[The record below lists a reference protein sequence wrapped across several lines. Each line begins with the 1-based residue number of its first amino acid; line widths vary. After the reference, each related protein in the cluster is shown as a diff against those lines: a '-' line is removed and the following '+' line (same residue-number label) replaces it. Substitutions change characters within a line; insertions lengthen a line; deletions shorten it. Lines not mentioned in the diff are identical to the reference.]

1 MKAINRFLLLLVA
14 VALVFTAC
22 PNPAGDDD
30 DDGDKGGGGNNTGAV
45 SFESFS
51 PPSIYVDNNT
61 GERLVAF
68 KGDLNPNNLISGIP
82 AYQLNHGLKKVSLF
96 TATGAFPLVLIKE
109 ADYNANKNN
118 LASVTPFAKIFAFYN
133 HTATNN
139 NHFQIS
145 AKVGGDARLL
155 VSNPTPYNVEI
166 RKDGITGDILGYVA
180 PNMTSGNIIYLQP
193 EVYDIYPVFKFYIPG
208 QNNDELYTVVPKYA
222 AVTLEGRPYMETITF
237 AETVLERSFNVNKI
251 YDPGSFHWSS
261 GGVYFRITNNSGV
274 DVRIEQGG
282 VPKITS
288 IGQPTVITGRSEV
301 FTINIS
307 PNPDKTYPDSQSI
320 GQIKIGSTQ
329 NMLTIPAQVY
339 RLDYMYEIVVN
350 GNDNSTLTLGTVE
363 EKEKIDL
370 DALLG
375 LN

>member
-1 MKAINRFLLLLVA
+1 MSLWALLALAGV
-14 VALVFTAC
+14 LVFFSCDLFGGNDNDNDNT
-22 PNPAGDDD
+22 DDD
-30 DDGDKGGGGNNTGAV
+30 TKNAV
-45 SFESFS
+45 SFNSFS

-61 GERLVAF
+61 GERLIAF
-68 KGDLNPNNLISGIP
+68 KGDLNPNNLIGGIP
-82 AYQLNHGLKKVSLF
+82 AYQLNHGLEKKAALF

-118 LASVTPFAKIFAFYN
+118 LAAVTPFAKIFAFYN

-166 RKDGITGDILGYVA
+166 RKGGITGDILGYVA

-193 EVYDIYPVFKFYIPG
+193 EIYDIYPVFKFYIPG
-208 QNNDELYTVVPKYA
+208 QNNDELYTVIPRY
-222 AVTLEGRPYMETITF
+222 TEGELEGMPYMEPITF
-237 AETVLERSFNVNKI
+237 ASTVLERSFNVGKI
-251 YDPGSFHWSS
+251 YDPGIFHWSS
-261 GGVYFRITNNSGV
+261 GGVYFRIINNAGV

-288 IGQPTVITGRSEV
+288 IGQPAVITGRSEV
-301 FTINIS
+301 FTINIT
-307 PNPDKTYPDSQSI
+307 PNADKTYPESQSI

-329 NMLTIPAQVY
+329 RMLTIPTQEY
-339 RLDYMYEIVVN
+339 KLDYMYEIEVT
-350 GNDNSTLTLGTVE
+350 GNDNSTLTLGTVT
-363 EKEKIDL
+363 EKAKVDL